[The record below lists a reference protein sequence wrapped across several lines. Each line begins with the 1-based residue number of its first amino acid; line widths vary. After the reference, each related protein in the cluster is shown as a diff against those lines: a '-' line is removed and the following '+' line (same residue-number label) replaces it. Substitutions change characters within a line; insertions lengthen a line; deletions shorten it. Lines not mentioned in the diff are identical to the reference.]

1 MALRNIL
8 KDGDETLKKIS
19 KEVTV
24 FDEKLHKLLDDMRET
39 MMHYNGVGIA
49 AVQVGILKRAVLVLD
64 ENEKIIELINPKII
78 NMQET
83 YNDIE
88 GCLSVPGIFGMVDR
102 PVSTTVSAT
111 DRYGKEFIITGE
123 DLMSRALCHEIEH
136 LDGHLFKEKVTEY
149 VEVDS

>member
-8 KDGDETLKKIS
+8 KDGDETLNKVS

-39 MMHYNGVGIA
+39 MIHYNGVGIA
-49 AVQVGILKRAVLVLD
+49 AVQVGILKRVILVLD
-64 ENEKIIELINPKII
+64 DDENIIELINPKII
-78 NMQET
+78 KMQDS

-102 PVSTTVSAT
+102 PLTTKVSAM
-111 DRYGKEFIITGE
+111 DRYGQKFTITGE
-123 DLMSRALCHEIEH
+123 KLVSRALCHEIEH

-149 VEVDS
+149 VEVD